1 MPNITNTD
9 ELIDTL
15 TNLTTSVELPGG
27 RFEPK
32 MNAGANNITFDNI
45 EQAFNQ
51 LYQKLRQ
58 LEDLHDFTELYIR
71 NEFKKNKEVL
81 DDAIQKLDAAGDD
94 YTNTSTKANTASFQ
108 NSLVVT
114 DRDGSSISTGTI
126 IDGST
131 IMAASTDLTEAEP
144 VQVNIQSSDI
154 AYRRVRLPAEQYR
167 AFYVSEQIRKDKI
180 KESIDFLFYKPMTI
194 NFTRISAFNSTI
206 TRVALR
212 HSNQNLEDIDWKHY
226 GCKTISAIG
235 IHIELESGAQEA
247 ITMNIQ
253 EDKDSFSNLEQQN
266 IDSLVDTIFE
276 HDMKKNGGA
285 V

>member
-32 MNAGANNITFDNI
+32 MNAGANNTTFDNI

-58 LEDLHDFTELYIR
+58 LEDLHNFTELYIR
-71 NEFKKNKEVL
+71 NEFKKNKEAL

-154 AYRRVRLPAEQYR
+154 ASGHDVVISHIVEFVFRPNNIERSMYRNRSGR
-167 AFYVSEQIRKDKI
+167 IRSRSRSTSC
-180 KESIDFLFYKPMTI
+180 SI
-194 NFTRISAFNSTI
+194 NR
-206 TRVALR
+206 
-212 HSNQNLEDIDWKHY
+212 
-226 GCKTISAIG
+226 
-235 IHIELESGAQEA
+235 
-247 ITMNIQ
+247 
-253 EDKDSFSNLEQQN
+253 
-266 IDSLVDTIFE
+266 
-276 HDMKKNGGA
+276 
-285 V
+285 